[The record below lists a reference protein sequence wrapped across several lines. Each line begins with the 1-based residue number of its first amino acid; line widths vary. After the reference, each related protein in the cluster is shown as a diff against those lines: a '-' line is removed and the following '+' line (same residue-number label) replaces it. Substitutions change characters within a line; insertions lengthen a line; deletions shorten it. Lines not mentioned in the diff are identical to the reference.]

1 MVYLKEFKM
10 NKKIILSIAS
20 VAVLSTSA
28 FATNGTNLIGY
39 GVESRAMGGT
49 GVSVNR
55 SATAAFDN
63 PALLTQS
70 KSALDIS
77 IGGTILSPTVS
88 YEDNSAG
95 GITKSEDSTAGS
107 GIIPAVAVN
116 NKVNNK
122 VSWGLS
128 MYGTGGMGVDYRDAT
143 TTQQASAKSND
154 NLMAM
159 RLTIPIAYQV
169 INGLSFGIAPV
180 MEYGALAMNGG
191 ISSDIA
197 YGYEVGAAY
206 KIDNI
211 GLAFGVD
218 YKSEIE
224 HQYKNTFNSDFTGG
238 TQDKLSS
245 PSVIS
250 VGTSYQYNIN
260 PGNYLT
266 AAFDYKMIGYGDA
279 VGIKDFGWE
288 NQNVFAV
295 GLEYQSPLYA
305 LRAGYNYGASPVETD
320 AAKNPFGSKGS
331 LMAFPAVTES
341 HITLG
346 GSFNATNTLSVDV
359 AYVLGKGEAELENGG
374 GYTAKAINNQN
385 SFTVSMNYSFK

>member
-1 MVYLKEFKM
+1 M
-10 NKKIILSIAS
+10 NKKILLSMAS

-39 GVESRAMGGT
+39 GAESRAMGGT

-55 SATAAFDN
+55 SATSAFDN

-70 KSALDIS
+70 KAVLDIS

-88 YEDNSAG
+88 YEDNSAAG
-95 GITKSEDSTAGS
+95 VTKSEDSTAGA
-107 GIIPAVAVN
+107 GIIPAVAVI
-116 NKVNNK
+116 NKVNDK

-143 TTQQASAKSND
+143 TTQQAGAKSND
-154 NLMAM
+154 NLMTM

-169 INGLSFGIAPV
+169 IDGLSFGVAPV

-191 ISSDIA
+191 VSSNIA

-206 KIDNI
+206 KMDNI

-238 TQDKLSS
+238 TQDKMSS
-245 PSVIS
+245 PSIIS
-250 VGTSYQYNIN
+250 VGTSYTYNLDPVN
-260 PGNYLT
+260 SLT

-279 VGIKDFGWE
+279 TGLKDFGWE
-288 NQNVFAV
+288 NQNVFAI

-305 LRAGYNYGASPVETD
+305 FRVGYNYGASPVGTD
-320 AAKNPFGSKGS
+320 AAKNPYGSMGS

-346 GSFNATNTLSVDV
+346 GSFSFTNTLSIDA
-359 AYVLGKGEAELENGG
+359 AYVLGQGEAKLENGAG

-385 SFTVSMNYSFK
+385 SVTVSMNYSFN